1 MTDCRLDPAE
11 LFSPCD
17 PQTLDFE
24 TTEELPELQEVVGQT
39 RALEALR
46 FGVGIRQ
53 KGYNLYALGPTGAG
67 KHSVVRRLIEQH
79 AVDQPVP
86 SDYCYVNN
94 FEEIDKP
101 RALEL
106 PAGTAIE
113 LRDDMDQLV
122 EEFSSAVPAAL
133 ESDEYRARRQEIEE
147 RLKERQEEEFQTL
160 YKKAEGADI
169 RLMRTPAGFAFAPM
183 QSGQVIEPE
192 KYQQLS
198 AEQRAAIESRVAEL
212 QDDLDRVI
220 QQMPRWRRDMQQEI
234 KQLNRE
240 VVMGAVGQLM
250 DEVRGKYEP
259 LPQVVGYLEAV
270 QADVIEH
277 ADQFRPPGE
286 TPPMFAGLVAPDGQK
301 EMPFLSRYQVDVLV
315 DHSGQHGAPVVYQD
329 NPTFPNLVGRVEH
342 QAQMGALIT
351 DFTMIKPGSLHE
363 ANGGYLILD
372 ARKVLMQPYAWEGLK
387 RVLRSGEI
395 NIESLGQ
402 AFSLI
407 STVSLDPEPIPLDIK
422 VVLVGDR
429 SIYYLL
435 SELDDEFQELFKVA
449 ADFDDLMDRTGPAI
463 QQYAA
468 LLATFARREK
478 LRPLDAGS
486 VARVIEHASRMVE
499 DAAKLSARFSMLV
512 DLIREADFWAADSN
526 HAVITANDVQLA
538 IDAGERRHSR
548 VRERLLEATLRGDLM
563 ISTDGATPGQVN
575 GLAVMSLGEHAFGHP
590 NRITARVRLGKGEL
604 VDIEREVKL
613 GGPIHSKGVLILAGY
628 LAGRYCPGQTLSMH
642 ASLVFEQT
650 YGHVEGD
657 SASAA
662 ELFALLSALADAP
675 VKQSLAVTGSIN
687 QHGQIQP
694 IGGVNEKIEG
704 FFDVCLARGLTGE
717 QGVVIP
723 RTNVKNLMLR
733 KDVVEAAAAERFHV
747 YAIETVDQGVALLT
761 GCDAGE
767 RDAEGSYPA
776 DSLNGRVEASLTRM
790 AEQVKAMTSSDA
802 S

>member
-1 MTDCRLDPAE
+1 
-11 LFSPCD
+11 
-17 PQTLDFE
+17 
-24 TTEELPELQEVVGQT
+24 
-39 RALEALR
+39 
-46 FGVGIRQ
+46 
-53 KGYNLYALGPTGAG
+53 
-67 KHSVVRRLIEQH
+67 
-79 AVDQPVP
+79 
-86 SDYCYVNN
+86 
-94 FEEIDKP
+94 
-101 RALEL
+101 
-106 PAGTAIE
+106 
-113 LRDDMDQLV
+113 
-122 EEFSSAVPAAL
+122 
-133 ESDEYRARRQEIEE
+133 
-147 RLKERQEEEFQTL
+147 
-160 YKKAEGADI
+160 
-169 RLMRTPAGFAFAPM
+169 
-183 QSGQVIEPE
+183 
-192 KYQQLS
+192 
-198 AEQRAAIESRVAEL
+198 
-212 QDDLDRVI
+212 
-220 QQMPRWRRDMQQEI
+220 
-234 KQLNRE
+234 
-240 VVMGAVGQLM
+240 
-250 DEVRGKYEP
+250 
-259 LPQVVGYLEAV
+259 
-270 QADVIEH
+270 
-277 ADQFRPPGE
+277 
-286 TPPMFAGLVAPDGQK
+286 
-301 EMPFLSRYQVDVLV
+301 
-315 DHSGQHGAPVVYQD
+315 
-329 NPTFPNLVGRVEH
+329 
-342 QAQMGALIT
+342 
-351 DFTMIKPGSLHE
+351 
-363 ANGGYLILD
+363 
-372 ARKVLMQPYAWEGLK
+372 
-387 RVLRSGEI
+387 
-395 NIESLGQ
+395 
-402 AFSLI
+402 
-407 STVSLDPEPIPLDIK
+407 
-422 VVLVGDR
+422 
-429 SIYYLL
+429 
-435 SELDDEFQELFKVA
+435 
-449 ADFDDLMDRTGPAI
+449 
-463 QQYAA
+463 
-468 LLATFARREK
+468 
-478 LRPLDAGS
+478 
-486 VARVIEHASRMVE
+486 
-499 DAAKLSARFSMLV
+499 
-512 DLIREADFWAADSN
+512 
-526 HAVITANDVQLA
+526 
-538 IDAGERRHSR
+538 